1 MENSL
6 LFHFERNIAG
16 SLKNI
21 LPLKIK
27 SVVLVMA
34 FFTLNLFYSQTTLI
48 SPTVN
53 NGGFE
58 TNGAGWLT
66 AQNQPNRADWI
77 RGIDTSYSGT
87 KSAYISNNG
96 SSNLYTG
103 DRGTYSH
110 LYRAV
115 TFPAGETVINLSFYW
130 KGNGEGGG
138 DYDNLKV
145 YVSNMAPTAGVANA
159 NTARV
164 GANYYNVQTTWQKAE
179 ITLPANF
186 AGTTKYLIF
195 QWKQDN
201 TVTNNPPAA
210 IDNITLTTQAPAVAC
225 TGTPAPGDTVASI
238 NPVPEGGGAT
248 VLSLQNATAGSG
260 VLYQWKS
267 SADGVTYTNIA
278 GATAST
284 YTASVTSSIFYRC
297 VVTCGGTTGAST
309 PIQVKV
315 SYCTSVPRN
324 DGYNDGI
331 TRVNFNT
338 INNITSSNAGTEY
351 TDYSNI
357 STNVVKGTSYNLNVN
372 INTAGNATY
381 YQTAFIDWNRNGVFT
396 DSDETYRLGS
406 VTNTTNGLTSM
417 SPFSITV
424 PAGAVL
430 GPVSMRIQS
439 RFSGYGSPC
448 GTGFSGEVEDYTL
461 NVIESA
467 SCTGTPTGGTTTLSP
482 TTGAPSSAFTATVTG
497 DSFSGGLSYQWQI
510 SDSNAGPWSDIANQ
524 TNASANLTAVPL
536 PGATNFY
543 RRKITCNSSGLFTYS
558 SVKTFATGSV
568 TYCGTGVPPAN
579 HNFLYI
585 DSFKFVGTLNDNPTA
600 FTSAGSGYSDFTN
613 LTPVVKQQQGSVL
626 NIVAS
631 AKGVVNGNIQA
642 RSGRWKAWVDF
653 NGDGIYGATELVY
666 SLTKFGT
673 ESLTFGFVI
682 PSTTPIGKYR
692 LRIKVG
698 NTLTFDSCTGST
710 SGETED
716 YLFEVIADCSAKVNT
731 ASLSDGSRCGTGPV
745 LLSATGT
752 DSVSGLATGI
762 RWYATASGGVPLFEG
777 ENYTTDDIPEN
788 TSKTFYVVAY
798 NETCESV
805 FRIPVNA
812 IADPGPSVAFGAVP
826 AFCAATTTGQVI
838 TASSGK
844 RIDILVEEKF
854 DTGLGA
860 FKQSPTETGFQDY
873 PDTYWIKRSSPYRPR
888 STTDTPAGPY
898 EGLSPALSSG
908 YFGGNF
914 AMTNADYDRY
924 GSLLNRLTLSDN
936 LITTNFENLTLEFDL
951 YYFTLITAQL
961 PPDPSNPPNLP
972 NYFSIDYSVDG
983 STWVNLKTI
992 STNQG
997 TPIKWEKI
1005 SLSTLNTV
1013 ASGNNLP
1020 ATLLNTTTL
1029 KFRLSSFSFAK
1040 TDTKSFKESIAAVD
1054 NLKVFGLKDESSLFG
1069 WTSTASGILF
1079 QENCSTPLGT
1089 AKSAK
1094 ICIKPTDAQIE
1105 NNTQFSI
1112 TAQAIFTNGCPA
1124 IGTTIINNDAK
1135 IYKTTASTDW
1145 NTSGNWLPN
1154 DNLVPD
1160 ITKCVIIKNPVIL
1173 NLGSDGLAR
1182 NVSVE
1187 SGGSLQIMAPR
1198 TLTINEYLKNNAG
1211 QDKVLLESD
1220 ANLIQQKSSS
1230 VNVGPLTAKRALTG
1244 LRNGPTYID
1253 YVYWSSPVAGQLTKG
1268 SAPGAFSPGTPPSSF
1283 FSYRESNDQF
1293 YETSD
1298 LEFIP
1303 GKGYAVEAEVGISAK
1318 TYTFKGVPNNGNKSI
1333 NIKRSANTLEGSPP
1347 VTYIH
1352 GYNLVGNPYPSNI
1365 SFDKL
1370 YDGNSALIYKTAWF
1384 WTNNKIYT
1392 PQQMGSQYEGN
1403 NYAIYNAT
1411 GGNSAAYTVST
1422 GSTYSEGFIKV
1433 GQAFI
1438 VQNKQQENSNS
1449 DLIFTND
1456 MRVSDPGQF
1465 FSKGTS
1471 EKNRFWVTLTNPAN
1485 VVNSQLI
1492 GYMDG
1497 ASDGFEQDF
1506 DAESFGD
1513 YSDLFYSKLDD
1524 MKLVIQGR
1532 NQNFKTSDKVNLG
1545 AVISQNGVYTI
1556 SLNKAEGIFGKTQK
1570 IYLKDKIAG
1579 IVTDLKTNDYSF
1591 TTTKGISEGRFE
1603 IIYNIDA
1610 VLAIDEVHKENIV
1623 VYREANTFGI
1633 KATQKILEV
1642 EMFDYAGRLIA
1653 KLQPLLTSSKIPAD
1667 SLPNGIYLLQIKL
1680 ANGDTITKKIRK

>member
-27 SVVLVMA
+27 RVVLVMA

-145 YVSNMAPTAGVANA
+145 YVSNMAPKAGVANA
-159 NTARV
+159 TTARV
-164 GANYYNVQTTWQKAE
+164 GVNFYNLQTTWQKAE

-195 QWKQDN
+195 QWKQDGSI
-201 TVTNNPPAA
+201 TNNPPAA
-210 IDNITLTTQAPAVAC
+210 IDNITLTTQA
-225 TGTPAPGDTVASI
+225 
-238 NPVPEGGGAT
+238 
-248 VLSLQNATAGSG
+248 
-260 VLYQWKS
+260 
-267 SADGVTYTNIA
+267 SAA
-278 GATAST
+278 A
-284 YTASVTSSIFYRC
+284 
-297 VVTCGGTTGAST
+297 
-309 PIQVKV
+309 
-315 SYCTSVPRN
+315 
-324 DGYNDGI
+324 
-331 TRVNFNT
+331 
-338 INNITSSNAGTEY
+338 
-351 TDYSNI
+351 
-357 STNVVKGTSYNLNVN
+357 
-372 INTAGNATY
+372 
-381 YQTAFIDWNRNGVFT
+381 
-396 DSDETYRLGS
+396 
-406 VTNTTNGLTSM
+406 
-417 SPFSITV
+417 
-424 PAGAVL
+424 
-430 GPVSMRIQS
+430 
-439 RFSGYGSPC
+439 
-448 GTGFSGEVEDYTL
+448 
-461 NVIESA
+461 
-467 SCTGTPTGGTTTLSP
+467 CTGTPTGGTTSLSP

-524 TNASANLTAVPL
+524 KNASANLTAVPL
-536 PGATNFY
+536 PGSTTYY
-543 RRKITCNSSGLFTYS
+543 RRKITCESSGLFAYS
-558 SVKTFATGSV
+558 SEKAFLTGTV
-568 TYCGTGVPPAN
+568 TYCSTDVPPAN
-579 HNFLYI
+579 NNLLYI

-626 NIVAS
+626 NVVAS
-631 AKGVVNGNIQA
+631 AKGVLNGNIQA
-642 RSGRWKAWVDF
+642 RSGSWKAWVDF

-666 SLTKFGT
+666 SLTKFST

-698 NTLTFDSCTGST
+698 NTSTFDSCTGST

-731 ASLSDGSRCGTGPV
+731 ASLSDVSRCGTGPV
-745 LLSATGT
+745 ILSATGT
-752 DSVSGLATGI
+752 DSVSALATGI
-762 RWYATASGGVPLFEG
+762 RWYANATGGVPLFEG

-788 TSKTFYVVAY
+788 SSRTFYVVAY

-805 FRIPVNA
+805 FRIPVKA
-812 IADPGPSVAFGAVP
+812 IADPGPNVTFGVVP
-826 AFCAATTTGQVI
+826 AFCAATTGGQVI
-838 TASSGK
+838 TASSDK
-844 RIDILVEEKF
+844 HIDILLEEKF

-860 FKQSPTETGFQDY
+860 FKQSPTETGFQNFS
-873 PDTYWIKRSSPYRPR
+873 DTYWINRSSPYRPR

-914 AMTNADYDRY
+914 AMTNADYDRN
-924 GSLLNRLTLSDN
+924 GQLLNRLTLNDN
-936 LITTNFENLTLEFDL
+936 LNTTNFENLTLEFDL
-951 YYFTLITAQL
+951 YYFTIITAA
-961 PPDPSNPPNLP
+961 DPV
-972 NYFSIDYSVDG
+972 NYFSIDYSLNG
-983 STWVNLKTI
+983 TTWVTLKTI
-992 STNQG
+992 DNNQG
-997 TPIKWEKI
+997 NPNIWKKI

-1020 ATLLNTTTL
+1020 LNLLNKTTL
-1029 KFRLSSFSFAK
+1029 KFRLSSFSFGK
-1040 TDTKSFKESIAAVD
+1040 PSPKIFKESIAAVD
-1054 NLKVFGLKDESSLFG
+1054 NVKVFGLKDESSLFG
-1069 WTSTASGILF
+1069 WTSTTPGILF

-1198 TLTINEYLKNNAG
+1198 TLTINEYIRNNAG
-1211 QDKVLLESD
+1211 ADKVLLESD

-1244 LRNGPTYID
+1244 LRNNPTYID

-1268 SAPGAFSPGTPPSSF
+1268 SAPGAFSPGTPTSSF

-1293 YETSD
+1293 YETAD
-1298 LEFIP
+1298 LEFVP
-1303 GKGYAVEAEVGISAK
+1303 GKGYAVEAEVGVSAK

-1438 VQNKQQENSNS
+1438 VQNKNQENTNG

-1465 FSKGTS
+1465 FSKGTA
-1471 EKNRFWVTLTNPAN
+1471 EKNRFWITLTNPAN

-1492 GYMDG
+1492 GYMGG

-1532 NQNFKTSDKVNLG
+1532 NQNFTTSDKVNLG

-1579 IVTDLKTNDYSF
+1579 VVTDLKTNDYSF

-1603 IIYNIDA
+1603 IIYKIDA

-1642 EMFDYAGRLIA
+1642 EMFDYAGRLLA
-1653 KLQPLLTSSKIPAD
+1653 KLQPLSTSSKIPAD